1 MEVMDL
7 WMAGKILFLQT
18 FVKMKIRLFTLIAVL
33 TLMPYLS
40 GELLATGNAHAPKTT
55 TAITPMTPE
64 AQVMLSRLETIQ
76 AMDLK
81 GMPRAE
87 KKQLRK
93 EVKEIKSNLQAA
105 NGGVYLSVG
114 AIIIILLLI
123 ILLL

>member
-1 MEVMDL
+1 V
-7 WMAGKILFLQT
+7 AGKILFLQT
-18 FVKMKIRLFTLIAVL
+18 LFNMKIRFYSLIAL
-33 TLMPYLS
+33 LLLMTCVS
-40 GELLATGNAHAPKTT
+40 GQLLATSHANTPK
-55 TAITPMTPE
+55 TAITATPITPE

-87 KKQLRK
+87 KKQLRN